1 MRVRF
6 RSPTRC
12 NEKFDDLDYL
22 YDIGD
27 ISLNISGC
35 MNSCGH
41 HHVANIGIL
50 GVDKNNEEWY
60 QITVGGQQG
69 NAAAIGKVIGPSFY
83 AQEVPLVIAALDR
96 PSMSR
101 SALPDERFIDTLA
114 THRHGTVQGA
124 ERTSAATAGA
134 RPRLTAAKGRSS
146 MSERIIRKHESI
158 VEDSWQVLRPR

>member
-1 MRVRF
+1 MQQ
-6 RSPTRC
+6 
-12 NEKFDDLDYL
+12 KFDDLDYL
-22 YDIGD
+22 HDIGD

-83 AQEVPLVIAALDR
+83 AQEVPLVIAALIDVYLEN
-96 PSMSR
+96 R
-101 SALPDERFIDTLA
+101 SASERFIDTWQ
-114 THRHGTVQGA
+114 RIGM
-124 ERTSAATAGA
+124 EPFKA
-134 RPRLTAAKGRSS
+134 RAYIGRDRRRAAKIDS
-146 MSERIIRKHESI
+146 SEREL
-158 VEDSWQVLRPR
+158 VNA